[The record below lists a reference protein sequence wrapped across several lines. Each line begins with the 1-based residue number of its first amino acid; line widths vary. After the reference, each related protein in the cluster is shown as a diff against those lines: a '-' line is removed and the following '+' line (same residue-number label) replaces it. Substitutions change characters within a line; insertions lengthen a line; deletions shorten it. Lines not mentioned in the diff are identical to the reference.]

1 MIYNYGT
8 SDRKKVK
15 RMPRKETTRVL
26 LGNVAIARGIVEA
39 GCHVVTSY
47 PGTPSSEI
55 VPGVVEF
62 KKELGLNTYVEWS
75 TNEKVAFDN
84 ALAACL
90 SGKRAAVAMKQV
102 GLNVASDSLMSSAYT
117 GVIGGLVIVSCD
129 DPGPHSSQ
137 TEQDSR
143 FFAMFAKIPAY
154 DPSTPQEAKE
164 MVEEA
169 FELSEKFQIPVLLRP
184 TIRVSHA
191 KQSVELHP
199 IKKLDRAANFEKDPD
214 RWAATPR
221 YRLVLHTRLNKA
233 LKNIQE
239 RFETSSKWNYEVGN
253 RRTGSLGII
262 TCSVSFSIIMDIL
275 EEKNLKDAIN
285 VMKIGTPFPLPQKR
299 VEDFIERHKKVLVI
313 EETDSVI
320 ESQIIDKSKVL
331 GRLSGHIPLQG
342 ELAPE
347 VIHDILADILKRL
360 GIAHQEMEKSTDAK
374 LDKLIDSLNLPI
386 RKPTLCAGCPE
397 RAAFFA
403 IRRALPKAI
412 YTSDI
417 GCYTL
422 GLNLKA
428 VDTVLDMG
436 AGITLASGF
445 YQSYYQDKKDIS
457 IVATIG
463 DSTFYHSGTA
473 SLINA
478 VYNNARFILV
488 ILDNEI
494 TAMTGMQPTPGLGI
508 TADGS
513 EGRRIPLEGLVKGC
527 GIEWVE
533 TVDPYDVKGLISL
546 LKEAKKY
553 SQKPD
558 GGIAVIIARHPC
570 LIRYPEACIQNPLRV
585 EITDD
590 CNGCRYCIDYFEC
603 PALLMNEETN
613 RVEID
618 RSLCVDC
625 GICVYAC
632 ARGAIV
638 PAQE

>member
-1 MIYNYGT
+1 M
-8 SDRKKVK
+8 RKMVK
-15 RMPRKETTRVL
+15 KEETRIL

-55 VPGVVEF
+55 LPAVVKF

-75 TNEKVAFDN
+75 ANEKVAFDN
-84 ALAACL
+84 ALAASL
-90 SGKRAAVAMKQV
+90 TGKRAAVAMKQV

-117 GVIGGLVIVSCD
+117 GVIGGLVIISCD

-143 FFAMFAKIPAY
+143 FFAMFAKIPVY
-154 DPSTPQEAKE
+154 DPSNPQEAKE
-164 MVEEA
+164 MAKEA

-191 KQSVELHP
+191 KQNMKLLP
-199 IKKLDRAANFEKDPD
+199 IQVLDRPANFKKNPD
-214 RWAATPR
+214 RWAATPK
-221 YRLVLHTRLNKA
+221 YRLVLHTRLNEA
-233 LKNIQE
+233 LQRIRV
-239 RFETSSKWNYEVGN
+239 RFESDTKWNYEVGS
-253 RRTGSLGII
+253 RREASFGLI
-262 TCSVSFSIIMDIL
+262 TCSVSFAVIMDIL
-275 EEKNLKDAIN
+275 EELKLKKVIN
-285 VMKIGTPFPLPQKR
+285 VLKIGTPYPLPQKK
-299 VEDFIERHKKVLVI
+299 VEEFIERHKKVLVI

-320 ESQIIDKSKVL
+320 ESQIIKKSRVL
-331 GRLSGHIPLQG
+331 GRLTGHVPLQG
-342 ELAPE
+342 ELAPD
-347 VIHDILADILKRL
+347 VIYDILADVLRELRITNLK
-360 GIAHQEMEKSTDAK
+360 KSTDDK
-374 LDKLIDSLNLPI
+374 LDNLLEDLDLPV
-386 RKPTLCAGCPE
+386 RRPTLCAGCPE

-403 IRRALPKAI
+403 IKKALPKAI
-412 YTSDI
+412 YSSDI

-445 YQSYYQDKKDIS
+445 YQAYHQDKGDIP

-463 DSTFYHSGTA
+463 DSTFYHAGTA
-473 SLINA
+473 SLLSA

-494 TAMTGMQPTPGLGI
+494 TAMTGMQPTPGSGI

-513 EGRRIPLEGLVKGC
+513 EGRKVPLKDLVKGC
-527 GIEWVE
+527 GVKWIK
-533 TVDPYDVKGLISL
+533 TIDPYDVKNLIKL
-546 LKEAKKY
+546 LKRAREY
-553 SQKPD
+553 TQRSD

-570 LIRYPEACIQNPLRV
+570 LIRYPEVCMENPVKV

-590 CNGCRYCIDYFEC
+590 CNGCKYCLDFFEC
-603 PALLMNEETN
+603 PALLLNEEKN

-618 RSLCVDC
+618 RMFCVDC
-625 GICVYAC
+625 GVCIDAC
-632 ARGAIV
+632 PRGAII
-638 PAQE
+638 PIRDQPEDA

>member
-1 MIYNYGT
+1 M
-8 SDRKKVK
+8 KKK
-15 RMPRKETTRVL
+15 GWQEETRVL
-26 LGNVAIARGIVEA
+26 LGNVAIARGIIEA
-39 GCHVVTSY
+39 GCHVVASY

-55 VPGVVEF
+55 VPAVIKF
-62 KKELGLNTYVEWS
+62 KNELGLNIYVEWS
-75 TNEKVAFDN
+75 ANEKVAFDN
-84 ALAACL
+84 ALAASL
-90 SGKRAAVAMKQV
+90 TGKRAAVAMKQV

-117 GVIGGLVIVSCD
+117 GVIGGLVIISCD

-143 FFAMFAKIPAY
+143 FFAMFAKVPVY

-164 MVEEA
+164 MVKEA
-169 FELSEKFQIPVLLRP
+169 FELSETFQTPVLLRP

-191 KQSVELHP
+191 KQDV
-199 IKKLDRAANFEKDPD
+199 KLSPVKILNRPANFQKDPE
-214 RWAATPR
+214 RWAATPK
-221 YRLVLHTRLNKA
+221 YRLVLHQRLNETLQK
-233 LKNIQE
+233 IQE
-239 RFETSSKWNYEVGN
+239 RFEHDIKWNYIVGTSSV
-253 RRTGSLGII
+253 RALGVV
-262 TCSVSFSIIMDIL
+262 TCSVSFTLLMDIIKEL
-275 EEKNLKDAIN
+275 NLKAVID
-285 VMKIGTPFPLPQKR
+285 VLKIGTPYPFPQKR
-299 VEDFIERHKKVLVI
+299 VAEFIKRHQKVLVI

-331 GRLSGHIPLQG
+331 GRLTGHIPLQG
-342 ELAPE
+342 ELDPD
-347 VIHDILADILKRL
+347 VVYDILAKVLKEL
-360 GIAHQEMEKSTDAK
+360 EIAHLEKSTDAK
-374 LDKLIDSLNLPI
+374 LDRLIENLKLPG
-386 RKPTLCAGCPE
+386 RKPTLCPGCPE

-403 IRRALPKAI
+403 IKRALPKAI

-445 YQSYYQDKKDIS
+445 FQAYHQDKNDVP

-463 DSTFYHSGTA
+463 DSTFYHAGTS
-473 SLINA
+473 SLLSA

-494 TAMTGMQPTPGLGI
+494 TAMTGMQPTPGLGV

-513 EGRRIPLEGLVKGC
+513 EGRKIPLEGLVKGC
-527 GIEWVE
+527 GVQWIK
-533 TVDPYDVKGLISL
+533 TIDPYDVQNLIKL

-553 SQKPD
+553 IKKSD

-570 LIRYPEACIQNPLRV
+570 IIRYPEICKENIVKV
-585 EITDD
+585 EITED
-590 CNGCRYCIDYFEC
+590 CNGCNYCLDFFEC
-603 PALLMNEETN
+603 PALYLNEKTK

-618 RSLCVDC
+618 RKFCLDC
-625 GICVYAC
+625 GVCIEAC
-632 ARGAIV
+632 PRGAII
-638 PAQE
+638 PIED

>member
-1 MIYNYGT
+1 M
-8 SDRKKVK
+8 S
-15 RMPRKETTRVL
+15 PKEETRVL

-55 VPGVVEF
+55 VPGVVGF
-62 KKELGLNTYVEWS
+62 KQELGLNTYVEWS

-84 ALAACL
+84 ALAACMT
-90 SGKRAAVAMKQV
+90 GKRAAVAMKQV

-143 FFAMFAKIPAY
+143 FFAMFAKVPAY

-164 MVEEA
+164 MVKEA

-191 KQSVELHP
+191 KQSVKLLP
-199 IKKLDRAANFEKDPD
+199 VKSLDRQANFEKDPD

-221 YRLVLHTRLNKA
+221 YRLMLHTRLNKA
-233 LKNIQE
+233 LRKIQE
-239 RFETSSKWNYEVGN
+239 RFEKNTKWNYEVGT

-275 EEKNLKDAIN
+275 EETNLKDTIN
-285 VMKIGTPFPLPQKR
+285 VLKIGTPFPLPQKR
-299 VEDFIERHKKVLVI
+299 VADFIGRHKKVLVI

-331 GRLSGHIPLQG
+331 GRLSSHIPLQG

-347 VIHDILADILKRL
+347 VIHDILADILKEL
-360 GIAHQEMEKSTDAK
+360 GIVHKEMEESPDTK
-374 LDKLIDSLNLPI
+374 LDKLIESLDLPI
-386 RKPTLCAGCPE
+386 RRPTLCAGCPE

-403 IRRALPKAI
+403 IRRAIPKAI

-445 YQSYYQDKKDIS
+445 YQSYHQDKKDVA
-457 IVATIG
+457 IVATMG

-473 SLINA
+473 SLMNA
-478 VYNNARFILV
+478 VYNNARFVLV
-488 ILDNEI
+488 LLDNEI

-513 EGRRIPLEGLVKGC
+513 EGRRIPLEELVKGC
-527 GIEWVE
+527 GIEWIK
-533 TVDPYDVKGLISL
+533 TIDPYDVEGLISL
-546 LKEAKKY
+546 LKRARKY
-553 SQKPD
+553 SQKPK

-570 LIRYPEACIQNPLRV
+570 LIRYPEACIENPVRV
-585 EITDD
+585 EITGD
-590 CNGCRYCIDYFEC
+590 CNGCMYCIDYFEC
-603 PALLMNEETN
+603 PALLMNEETDL
-613 RVEID
+613 VEID
-618 RSLCVDC
+618 RNLCTDC
-625 GICVYAC
+625 GICIYAC
-632 ARGAIV
+632 ARGAIIPV
-638 PAQE
+638 

>member
-1 MIYNYGT
+1 M
-8 SDRKKVK
+8 RKTGQEEV
-15 RMPRKETTRVL
+15 RVL

-55 VPGVVEF
+55 VPAVVEF
-62 KKELGLNTYVEWS
+62 KKELGLNTYIEWS
-75 TNEKVAFDN
+75 ANEKVAFDN
-84 ALAACL
+84 ALAASL
-90 SGKRAAVAMKQV
+90 TGKRAAVAMKQV

-117 GVIGGLVIVSCD
+117 GVIGGLVIISCD

-143 FFAMFAKIPAY
+143 FFAMFAKVPAY

-164 MVEEA
+164 MVKEA
-169 FELSEKFQIPVLLRP
+169 FELSETFEIPVLLRP

-191 KQSVELHP
+191 KQSVRLSP
-199 IKKLDRAANFEKDPD
+199 LKVLDRPANFEKNPE
-214 RWAATPR
+214 RWAATPK
-221 YRLVLHTRLNKA
+221 YRLVLHKKLNETLQK
-233 LKNIQE
+233 IRE
-239 RFETSSKWNYEVGN
+239 RFENDTKWNYE
-253 RRTGSLGII
+253 TGKSRGASLGII
-262 TCSVSFSIIMDIL
+262 TCSVSFVNLMDIL
-275 EEKNLKDAIN
+275 EELNLKSAIN
-285 VMKIGTPFPLPQKR
+285 VLKIGTPYPLPQKR
-299 VEDFIERHKKVLVI
+299 IADFIKRHKKVLII

-331 GRLSGHIPLQG
+331 GRLTGHIPLEG
-342 ELAPE
+342 ELDPDG
-347 VIHDILADILKRL
+347 IHNILADVLREL
-360 GIAHQEMEKSTDAK
+360 GITNLEKITDSK
-374 LDKLIDSLNLPI
+374 LDKLVEKLKLQV

-403 IRRALPKAI
+403 IKKALPKAI
-412 YTSDI
+412 YASDI

-445 YQSYYQDKKDIS
+445 YQAYHQDKKDIA
-457 IVATIG
+457 IVATMG

-473 SLINA
+473 SLLNA

-494 TAMTGMQPTPGLGI
+494 TAMTGMQPTPGIGI

-513 EGRRIPLEGLVKGC
+513 EGRKIPIKELIKGC
-527 GIEWVE
+527 GVKWIK
-533 TVDPYDVKGLISL
+533 TIDPYDIKNLVKL
-546 LKEAKKY
+546 LKEAKTYTQRK
-553 SQKPD
+553 D

-570 LIRYPEACIQNPLRV
+570 IIRYTEACEDNPVKV

-590 CNGCRYCIDYFEC
+590 CDGCNYCIDYFEC
-603 PALLMNEETN
+603 PALYINEEKN
-613 RVEID
+613 LVEID
-618 RSLCVDC
+618 RMFCVDC
-625 GICVYAC
+625 GVCIDAC
-632 ARGAIV
+632 PKGAII
-638 PAQE
+638 PIEKLNELSDG

>member
-1 MIYNYGT
+1 MTNEG
-8 SDRKKVK
+8 
-15 RMPRKETTRVL
+15 ETRVL
-26 LGNVAIARGIVEA
+26 LGNVAIARGIIEA

-55 VPGVVEF
+55 VPAVVEF

-75 TNEKVAFDN
+75 ANEKVAFDI
-84 ALAACL
+84 ALAASL
-90 SGKRAAVAMKQV
+90 TGKRAAVAMKQV

-117 GVIGGLVIVSCD
+117 GVIGGLVIISCD

-143 FFAMFAKIPAY
+143 FFAMFAKVPAY

-164 MVEEA
+164 MVKEA
-169 FELSEKFQIPVLLRP
+169 FELSETFEIPVLLRP

-191 KQSVELHP
+191 KQSVKLSP
-199 IKKLDRAANFEKDPD
+199 VNALDRKAKFKKNPE

-221 YRLVLHTRLNKA
+221 YRLVLHEKLNKT
-233 LKNIQE
+233 LKRIQE
-239 RFETSSKWNYEVGN
+239 RFEHDTKWNFKIG
-253 RRTGSLGII
+253 TSQDMSLGII
-262 TCSVSFSIIMDIL
+262 TCSMSFAALMDIL
-275 EEKNLKDAIN
+275 EELNLKGSIN
-285 VMKIGTPFPLPQKR
+285 VLKIGTPYPLPQKR
-299 VEDFIERHKKVLVI
+299 IAEFIGRHKKVLVI

-320 ESQIIDKSKVL
+320 ESQIIDKSRVL
-331 GRLSGHIPLQG
+331 GRLTGHIPLQG
-342 ELAPE
+342 ELDPD
-347 VIHDILADILKRL
+347 VIYNILASVLREL
-360 GIAHQEMEKSTDAK
+360 RIAQLEKSTDSK
-374 LDKLIDSLNLPI
+374 LDKLIENLKLSV
-386 RKPTLCAGCPE
+386 RRPTLCAGCPE

-403 IRRALPKAI
+403 IKRALPKAI

-445 YQSYYQDKKDIS
+445 YQAYHQDKKDIP
-457 IVATIG
+457 IVATMG
-463 DSTFYHSGTA
+463 DSTFYHAGTA
-473 SLINA
+473 SLLNA

-494 TAMTGMQPTPGLGI
+494 TAMTGMQPTPGIGI

-513 EGRRIPLEGLVKGC
+513 EGRKIPLEELIKGC
-527 GIEWVE
+527 GVKWIK
-533 TVDPYDVKGLISL
+533 TVDPYDVKKLIKL

-553 SQKPD
+553 TQRSD
-558 GGIAVIIARHPC
+558 GGIAVIITRHPC
-570 LIRYPEACIQNPLRV
+570 IIRYPEELKESPVRV

-590 CNGCRYCIDYFEC
+590 CNGCNYCMDFFEC
-603 PALLMNEETN
+603 PALYLDEKKNL
-613 RVEID
+613 VEID
-618 RSLCVDC
+618 RKFCVDC
-625 GICVYAC
+625 GVCIHAC
-632 ARGAIV
+632 PRGAII
-638 PAQE
+638 PST

>member
-1 MIYNYGT
+1 M
-8 SDRKKVK
+8 SKKRKQ
-15 RMPRKETTRVL
+15 ETRIL
-26 LGNVAIARGIVEA
+26 LGNVAIARGLIEA

-55 VPGVVEF
+55 VPAVIDF
-62 KKELGLNTYVEWS
+62 KRELGLNTYVEWS
-75 TNEKVAFDN
+75 ANEKVAFDN
-84 ALAACL
+84 ALAASM

-117 GVIGGLVIVSCD
+117 GVIGGFVIISCD

-143 FFAMFAKIPAY
+143 FFAMFAKVPAY

-164 MVEEA
+164 MVKEA
-169 FELSEKFQIPVLLRP
+169 FELSETFQIPVLLRP
-184 TIRVSHA
+184 TIRVSHG
-191 KQSVELHP
+191 KQSVKFAPVQILERSA
-199 IKKLDRAANFEKDPD
+199 IFKKDPE

-221 YRLVLHTRLNKA
+221 YRLMLHKRLNENLQKI
-233 LKNIQE
+233 KE
-239 RFETSSKWNYEVGN
+239 RFEKDTKWNYEIGTSSN
-253 RRTGSLGII
+253 ISLGLI
-262 TCSVSFSIIMDIL
+262 TCSVSFATLLDIL
-275 EEKNLKDAIN
+275 EEQNLKDSIN
-285 VMKIGTPFPLPQKR
+285 ILKIGTPFPLPLNR
-299 VEDFIERHKKVLVI
+299 VADFIERHEKVLVI

-320 ESQIIDKSKVL
+320 ESQINDKRKVM
-331 GRLSGHIPLQG
+331 GRLTGHIPLQG
-342 ELAPE
+342 ELDPD
-347 VIHDILADILKRL
+347 VIYDILRNVLKKL
-360 GIAHQEMEKSTDAK
+360 GIARLKKSKDPKLEKLVEDLELSV
-374 LDKLIDSLNLPI
+374 
-386 RKPTLCAGCPE
+386 RRPTLCAGCPE

-403 IRRALPKAI
+403 IKRALPKAI
-412 YTSDI
+412 YASDI

-445 YQSYYQDKKDIS
+445 YQAYNQDKKDIP
-457 IVATIG
+457 IVATMG

-473 SLINA
+473 SLLNA

-513 EGRRIPLEGLVKGC
+513 RGRKIPLEELIKGC
-527 GIEWVE
+527 GVKWIR
-533 TVDPYDVKGLISL
+533 TIDPYEIKDLIKL
-546 LKEAKKY
+546 LKEARKY
-553 SQKPD
+553 TQRHD

-570 LIRYPEACIQNPLRV
+570 LIPYPEGIKERIVEV

-590 CNGCRYCIDYFEC
+590 CNACMYCIDFFEC
-603 PALLMNEETN
+603 PALYLNKEKDI
-613 RVEID
+613 VEID
-618 RSLCVDC
+618 RTFCIDC
-625 GICVYAC
+625 GVCIAVCP
-632 ARGAIV
+632 RKAIV
-638 PAQE
+638 PAEKRKERYRP